1 MEVVEVELVVVE
13 VVEVG
18 VVVVVVSEPVV
29 WVSVWVSVTV
39 VVFVTVFVSP
49 SVVVEV
55 MLSVGSV
62 SLGWVSTEVDLL
74 VLEGELGPVM
84 QALMNTIPTSRNA
97 SSSFLLIPY
106 PPVQVAEKSSP

>member
-1 MEVVEVELVVVE
+1 MEVELVLVE

-18 VVVVVVSEPVV
+18 VVVVVVVSGPVV
-29 WVSVWVSVTV
+29 WVSVPVLVMV
-39 VVFVTVFVSP
+39 VVCVTVFVSP
-49 SVVVEV
+49 SAVVDV

-84 QALMNTIPTSRNA
+84 QALMSTIPTSRNA